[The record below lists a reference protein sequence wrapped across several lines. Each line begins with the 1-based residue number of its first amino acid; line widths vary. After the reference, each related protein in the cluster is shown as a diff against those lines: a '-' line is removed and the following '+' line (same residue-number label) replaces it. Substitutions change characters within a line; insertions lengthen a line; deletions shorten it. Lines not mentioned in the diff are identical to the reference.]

1 MSRKSSRRQS
11 LVSILIKSSENVGL
25 RLLSDEVKKAHKQQ
39 AEVINTRHQSEM
51 ELLADLVTFMR
62 IKGKLLRVYH
72 FKAFNFILVKLVA
85 VVNPMKDMLKFSKYL
100 AIGVY
105 AD

>member
-1 MSRKSSRRQS
+1 MSRKSSRRHS

-25 RLLSDEVKKAHKQQ
+25 RLLSGEVKKTHKQQ

-62 IKGKLLRVYH
+62 IKGQLLNV
-72 FKAFNFILVKLVA
+72 
-85 VVNPMKDMLKFSKYL
+85 FSF
-100 AIGVY
+100 
-105 AD
+105 